1 MKKTVFQCFG
11 NVLLFTL
18 MGLAFMFPFSEV
30 TQMEIGFQGT
40 VTIFPILLIA
50 YLIVYPIVHYIL
62 VKKYHWGKSAN
73 SELAYSDERE
83 KIIVLES
90 TKVAYKVLIGGLII
104 TIAAIGGIEIISL
117 STSMDISTYSPSIA
131 LLTVLLDIATISYC
145 VKWCREYKK

>member
-1 MKKTVFQCFG
+1 
-11 NVLLFTL
+11 
-18 MGLAFMFPFSEV
+18 
-30 TQMEIGFQGT
+30 MEMGFQGT

-83 KIIVLES
+83 KIIVSES

-117 STSMDISTYSPSIA
+117 STGMDISTYSTSIA

>member
-18 MGLAFMFPFSEV
+18 MGLTFMFPFSEV
-30 TQMEIGFQGT
+30 TQMEMGFQGT

-83 KIIVLES
+83 KIIVSES

-104 TIAAIGGIEIISL
+104 TIAAIGGIKIISL
-117 STSMDISTYSPSIA
+117 STGMDISTYSTSIA

>member
-1 MKKTVFQCFG
+1 
-11 NVLLFTL
+11 

-30 TQMEIGFQGT
+30 TQMEMGFQGSI
-40 VTIFPILLIA
+40 TIFPFLLIA

-83 KIIVLES
+83 KIIVSES
-90 TKVAYKVLIGGLII
+90 TKIAYRVLIGGLII
-104 TIAAIGGIEIISL
+104 TIAAIGGIKFFSL
-117 STSMDISTYSPSIA
+117 STGMDISTYSTSIA

>member
-1 MKKTVFQCFG
+1 MKKTVFQCIG

-30 TQMEIGFQGT
+30 TQMEMGFQGSI
-40 VTIFPILLIA
+40 TIFPFLLIA

-83 KIIVLES
+83 KIIVSES
-90 TKVAYKVLIGGLII
+90 TKIAYRVLIGGLII
-104 TIAAIGGIEIISL
+104 TIAAIGGIKFFSL
-117 STSMDISTYSPSIA
+117 STGMDISTYSTSIA